1 MYKGIFW
8 FINEDGPKLLSIK
21 VLCDET
27 GKPLEDVNFSSKSG
41 ENFNHK
47 LEWDTLPDSV
57 KNSKSFDY
65 YPRGRVEIKNSKIRI
80 FANPVL
86 LTEKNKELIITEFGL
101 VEVLDRVQ
109 IIADNSSHYSYKV
122 DS

>member
-8 FINEDGPKLLSIK
+8 LINEDGPKLLSIK
-21 VLCDET
+21 ALCDET
-27 GKPLEDVNFSSKSG
+27 GKPLEEINFSSKSG

-47 LEWDTLPDSV
+47 FEWDKLPSSV
-57 KNSKSFDY
+57 KKNKSFDY

-101 VEVLDRVQ
+101 GEVLDRVQ
-109 IIADNSSHYSYKV
+109 IIADNSNHYSYKAN
-122 DS
+122 S